1 MITTCWIGPPD
12 FGAGDGVGEGVG
24 DGVGVGEGGFRFFAV
39 GLRFAALVG
48 LRFAVVVCLRFDASF
63 LIPRPV

>member
-1 MITTCWIGPPD
+1 MITTCRIGPPG

-24 DGVGVGEGGFRFFAV
+24 DGVGEGGFRFFAV